1 MDLDLL
7 RSFLALVRLKS
18 FTLAAK
24 ELEITQPALTKRIK
38 RLESI
43 VGSALIDRDGNQL
56 ALTPAGAL
64 LSDKAPQIISDINNS
79 IQEIRDLSGKIS
91 GQLLFATSHYLGLNY
106 LPEYLKSFIDQYPS
120 VDLQIDFIDSGMAYN
135 QVLSGAIE
143 LALVTFPYNQ
153 DQRVNH
159 IPIWQESMLLAC
171 HKDHALTKVAEPLN
185 FLNKYDAILPPA
197 QTFPRELFERNLKE
211 LDVKH
216 GRVKTA
222 NYLEV
227 IAKLVECKMG
237 WTILPAAAIKDPL
250 IALNIKSTTLR
261 QMGIIHRNNKTL
273 SNAARAFIDLL
284 NPKSQVTA

>member
-7 RSFLALVRLKS
+7 KSFLALVRLKS

-56 ALTPAGAL
+56 ALTQAGSL

-79 IQEIRDLSGKIS
+79 IQEIRDLSGEIS
-91 GQLLFATSHYLGLNY
+91 GQLLFATSHYLGLHY
-106 LPEYLKSFIDQYPS
+106 LPEYLERFIDQYPS

-135 QVLSGAIE
+135 QVLSGDIE

-153 DQRVNH
+153 DQRIKH
-159 IPIWQESMLLAC
+159 IPIWQEQMQIAC
-171 HKDHALTKVAEPLN
+171 HQNHALMKEKEPLKALVN
-185 FLNKYDAILPPA
+185 YDAILPPA
-197 QTFPRELFERNLKE
+197 QTFPRDLFEHNLKE
-211 LDVKH
+211 LGIKH

-227 IAKLVECKMG
+227 IAKLVACKMG
-237 WTILPAAAIKDPL
+237 WTILPAAVIQAPL
-250 IALNIKSTTLR
+250 IALTQKSKTVR
-261 QMGIIHRNNKTL
+261 QMGIIHRNNKSL
-273 SNAARAFIDLL
+273 SNSAKAFIRMLH
-284 NPKSQVTA
+284 KK